1 MANTNT
7 ITIGKIGFNT
17 CIYSSSATYNKNDVI
32 LYSNSLYVCIQDNS
46 SASAINDDTKFV
58 LAIKGLTPKGAY
70 DSSTTYSLND
80 IVIYNNSAYICKT
93 DGVTELPTD
102 TTKWM
107 QLATPS
113 LNCGF
118 GINNRY
124 ALSTPDSDLLA
135 LWNLFHN
142 GSMDGEQTLYGMT
155 LVDNDKPVPVLANP
169 APYHDSLIKYQ
180 LSTQSD
186 NTGKCNDSGIH
197 VNIPSFVMNTV
208 GDERTFRFLVYFS
221 KSGTNNYYIRF
232 ASPSR
237 LSADF
242 PDTNS
247 YALQFGVGGYYYWI
261 TLRGADSD
269 SDIVDSSSTVGV
281 QYWCNLIRENNVNEF
296 VFTLKRTSNGYD
308 YQVFINGTKQNS
320 GSSGSGTNN
329 NATITDIYLG
339 TCADSSYENTW
350 DRGLV
355 QLEVYNGIKYTADY
369 TPEFK
374 LLSEPVTP

>member
-17 CIYSSSATYNKNDVI
+17 YVYSASATYGKNDVV
-32 LYSNSLYVCIQDNS
+32 LYNNSLYVCIQDNS
-46 SASAINDDTKFV
+46 PASDINDTTKFV
-58 LAIKGLTPKGAY
+58 QAIKGITPKGAY
-70 DSSTTYSLND
+70 DSSATYGLND
-80 IVIYNNSAYICKT
+80 IVIYNDSAYICKT

-124 ALSTPDSDLLA
+124 VLSAPDSDLVA

-180 LSTQSD
+180 LSTQSSND
-186 NTGKCNDSGIH
+186 GKCNDSGIH
-197 VNIPSFVMNTV
+197 VNIPSFVMDTV

-221 KSGTNNYYIRF
+221 KSDTSDYYIRF

-242 PDTNS
+242 PDNNT
-247 YALQFGVGGYYYWI
+247 YGLEFAVGGYYYWI
-261 TLRGADSD
+261 TLRTADGGY
-269 SDIVDSSSTVGV
+269 DIVNGSSIGGSDW
-281 QYWCNLIRENNVNEF
+281 YSLIRPNNINEF
-296 VFTLKRTSNGYD
+296 VFTLKRVSNGYE
-308 YQVFINGTKQNS
+308 YQVFFNGIKAT
-320 GSSGSGTNN
+320 SGTSTDNY

-339 TCADSSYENTW
+339 TCADSYYEQTW

-374 LLSEPVTP
+374 LLSEPSI

>member
-17 CIYSSSATYNKNDVI
+17 YIYSPSATYNKNDVV
-32 LYSNSLYVCIQDNS
+32 LYNNSLYVCIQDNS
-46 SASAINDDTKFV
+46 SASAINDNTKFV
-58 LAIKGLTPKGAY
+58 LAIKGITPKGAY
-70 DSSTTYSLND
+70 DSSATYGLND
-80 IVIYNNSAYICKT
+80 IVIYNDSAYICKT

-124 ALSTPDSDLLA
+124 ALSAPDSDLLA

-155 LVDNDKPVPVLANP
+155 LVNNDKPVPVLANP

-180 LSTQSD
+180 LSAQPN

-197 VNIPSFVMNTV
+197 VNIPSFAMDTV

-221 KSGTNNYYIRF
+221 KSGTSNYYIRF

-261 TLRGADSD
+261 TLRTADD
-269 SDIVDSSSTVGV
+269 GYDIVDSSSVDNSN
-281 QYWCNLIRENNVNEF
+281 WFDLIRENNINEF
-296 VFTLKRTSNGYD
+296 VFTLKRVSNGYE
-308 YQVFINGTKQNS
+308 YQVFFNGIKAI
-320 GSSGSGTNN
+320 SGTSTYNY

-339 TCADSSYENTW
+339 TCADNYYENTW
-350 DRGLV
+350 DRGLI

-374 LLSEPVTP
+374 LLSEPSI

>member
-1 MANTNT
+1 MTNTNT

-32 LYSNSLYVCIQDNS
+32 LYSNSIYLCIQDNS
-46 SASAINDDTKFV
+46 PASDINDTTKFV
-58 LAIKGLTPKGAY
+58 QAIKGITPRGAY
-70 DSSTTYSLND
+70 DSSATYGLND
-80 IVIYNNSAYICKT
+80 IVIYNDSAYICKT

-124 ALSTPDSDLLA
+124 ALSAPDSDLLA

-155 LVDNDKPVPVLANP
+155 LIDNDKAVPVLANP

-186 NTGKCNDSGIH
+186 NDGKCNDSGIH

-221 KSGTNNYYIRF
+221 KSGTNEYYIRF
-232 ASPSR
+232 ATPSR

-247 YALQFGVGGYYYWI
+247 YALQFGVDGSYYWI
-261 TLRGADSD
+261 TLRKANAGSN
-269 SDIVDSSSTVGV
+269 IVNSSSNKW
-281 QYWCNLIRENNVNEF
+281 YSLIRPNNINEF
-296 VFTLKRTSNGYD
+296 VFTLKRVSNGYE
-308 YQVFINGTKQNS
+308 YQVFFNGIKAT
-320 GSSGSGTNN
+320 SGTSTRNY

-339 TCADSSYENTW
+339 TCADNYYENTW
-350 DRGLV
+350 DRGLI

>member
-17 CIYSSSATYNKNDVI
+17 VIYSPTATYGKNDVI
-32 LYSNSLYVCIQDNS
+32 LYNNSIYLCIQDNS
-46 SASAINDDTKFV
+46 PASDINDTTKFV
-58 LAIKGLTPKGAY
+58 QAIKGITPKGAY
-70 DSSTTYSLND
+70 DSSATYGLND
-80 IVIYNNSAYICKT
+80 IVIYNDSAYICKT

-124 ALSTPDSDLLA
+124 ALSAPDSDLLA

-180 LSTQSD
+180 LSTQPD

-221 KSGTNNYYIRF
+221 KSGTNEYYIRF

-242 PDTNS
+242 PDNNS

-261 TLRGADSD
+261 TLRTADD
-269 SDIVDSSSTVGV
+269 GYDIVDSSSVDNSN
-281 QYWCNLIRENNVNEF
+281 WFDLIRENNINEF
-296 VFTLKRTSNGYD
+296 VFTLKRVSNGYE
-308 YQVFINGTKQNS
+308 YQVFFNGIKAT
-320 GSSGSGTNN
+320 SGTSTYDY

-339 TCADSSYENTW
+339 TCANNYYEQTW

>member
-17 CIYSSSATYNKNDVI
+17 VIYSPTATYGKNDVI
-32 LYSNSLYVCIQDNS
+32 LYNNSIYLCIQDNS
-46 SASAINDDTKFV
+46 PASDINDTTKFV
-58 LAIKGLTPKGAY
+58 QAIKGITPKGAY
-70 DSSTTYSLND
+70 DSSATYGLND
-80 IVIYNNSAYICKT
+80 IVIYNDSAYICKT

-124 ALSTPDSDLLA
+124 ALSAPDSDLLA

-155 LVDNDKPVPVLANP
+155 LIDNDKAVPVLANP

-180 LSTQSD
+180 LSAQPN

-197 VNIPSFVMNTV
+197 VNIPSFAMDTV

-221 KSGTNNYYIRF
+221 KSGTNEYYIRF

-242 PDTNS
+242 PDNNS

-261 TLRGADSD
+261 TLRTADD
-269 SDIVDSSSTVGV
+269 GYDIVDSSSVDNSN
-281 QYWCNLIRENNVNEF
+281 WFDLIRENNINEF
-296 VFTLKRTSNGYD
+296 VFTLKRVSNGYE
-308 YQVFINGTKQNS
+308 YQVFFNGIKAT
-320 GSSGSGTNN
+320 SGTSTDNY

-339 TCADSSYENTW
+339 TCADNYYENTW
-350 DRGLV
+350 DRGLI

-374 LLSEPVTP
+374 LLSEPSI

>member
-17 CIYSSSATYNKNDVI
+17 CIYSPTGTYGKNDVI
-32 LYSNSLYVCIQDNS
+32 LYNNSLYVCIQDNS
-46 SASAINDDTKFV
+46 PASDINDTTKFV
-58 LAIKGLTPKGAY
+58 QAIKGITPKGAY
-70 DSSTTYSLND
+70 DSSATYGLND
-80 IVIYNNSAYICKT
+80 IVIYNNSAYICKN

-124 ALSTPDSDLLA
+124 ALSAPDSDLLA

-155 LVDNDKPVPVLANP
+155 LVNNDKAVPVLANP

-180 LSTQSD
+180 LSAQPN

-197 VNIPSFVMNTV
+197 VNIPSFAMDTV

-221 KSGTNNYYIRF
+221 KSGTSNYYIRF

-261 TLRGADSD
+261 TLRKANSG
-269 SDIVDSSSTVGV
+269 SDIVNSSSISSNN
-281 QYWCNLIRENNVNEF
+281 WFSLIRENNINEF
-296 VFTLKRTSNGYD
+296 VFTLKRVSNGYE
-308 YQVFINGTKQNS
+308 YQVFFNGIKAT
-320 GSSGSGTNN
+320 SGTSTDNY

-339 TCADSSYENTW
+339 TCADNYYENTW
-350 DRGLV
+350 DRGLI

-374 LLSEPVTP
+374 LLSEPSI

>member
-17 CIYSSSATYNKNDVI
+17 CIYSPTSTYGKNDVI
-32 LYSNSLYVCIQDNS
+32 LYNNSIYLCIQDNS
-46 SASAINDDTKFV
+46 PASDINDTTKFV
-58 LAIKGLTPKGAY
+58 QAIKGITPKGAY
-70 DSSTTYSLND
+70 DSSATYGLND
-80 IVIYNNSAYICKT
+80 IVIYNDSAYICKT

-124 ALSTPDSDLLA
+124 ALSAPDSDLLA

-180 LSTQSD
+180 LSAQPN

-197 VNIPSFVMNTV
+197 VNIPSFAMDTV

-221 KSGTNNYYIRF
+221 KSGTSNYYIRF

-261 TLRGADSD
+261 TLRKANSG
-269 SDIVDSSSTVGV
+269 SDIVNSSSISSNN
-281 QYWCNLIRENNVNEF
+281 WFSLIRENNINEF
-296 VFTLKRTSNGYD
+296 VFTLKRVSNGYE
-308 YQVFINGTKQNS
+308 YQVFFNGIKAI
-320 GSSGSGTNN
+320 SGTSTYNY

-339 TCADSSYENTW
+339 TCADNYYENTW
-350 DRGLV
+350 DRGLI

-374 LLSEPVTP
+374 LLSEPSI

>member
-17 CIYSSSATYNKNDVI
+17 YIYSPSATYNKNDVV
-32 LYSNSLYVCIQDNS
+32 LYNNSLYVCIQDNS
-46 SASAINDDTKFV
+46 SASAINDNTKFV
-58 LAIKGLTPKGAY
+58 LAIKGITPKGAY

-124 ALSTPDSDLLA
+124 ALSAPDSDLLA

-155 LVDNDKPVPVLANP
+155 LIGNDKAVPVLANP

-180 LSTQSD
+180 LSAQPN

-197 VNIPSFVMNTV
+197 VNIPSFAMDTV

-221 KSGTNNYYIRF
+221 KSGTNEYYIRF

-242 PDTNS
+242 PDNNS

-261 TLRGADSD
+261 TLRTADD
-269 SDIVDSSSTVGV
+269 GYDIVDSSSVDNSN
-281 QYWCNLIRENNVNEF
+281 WFDLIRENNINEF
-296 VFTLKRTSNGYD
+296 VFTLKRVSNGYE
-308 YQVFINGTKQNS
+308 YQVFFNGIKAT
-320 GSSGSGTNN
+320 SGTSTYDY

-339 TCADSSYENTW
+339 TCADNYYENTW
-350 DRGLV
+350 DRGLI

-374 LLSEPVTP
+374 LLSEPSI

>member
-17 CIYSSSATYNKNDVI
+17 VIYSPSATYNKNDVI
-32 LYSNSLYVCIQDNS
+32 LYNNSLYVCIQDNS
-46 SASAINDDTKFV
+46 SASAINDDTKYV
-58 LAIKGLTPKGAY
+58 LAIKGITPKGAY
-70 DSSTTYSLND
+70 DSSATYGLND
-80 IVIYNNSAYICKT
+80 IVIYNDSAYICKT

-124 ALSTPDSDLLA
+124 ALSAPDSDLLA

-155 LVDNDKPVPVLANP
+155 LIDNDKAVPVLANP

-180 LSTQSD
+180 LSTQPD

-221 KSGTNNYYIRF
+221 KSGTSNYYIRF

-261 TLRGADSD
+261 TLRTADD
-269 SDIVDSSSTVGV
+269 GYDIVDSSSVDNSN
-281 QYWCNLIRENNVNEF
+281 WFDLIRENNINEF
-296 VFTLKRTSNGYD
+296 VFTLKRVSNGYE
-308 YQVFINGTKQNS
+308 YQVFFNGIKAT
-320 GSSGSGTNN
+320 SGTSTYDY

-339 TCADSSYENTW
+339 TCADNYYENTW

-374 LLSEPVTP
+374 LLSEPSI

>member
-17 CIYSSSATYNKNDVI
+17 CIYWSGSTYNKNDVI
-32 LYSNSLYVCIQDNS
+32 LYNNSIYLCIQDNS
-46 SASAINDDTKFV
+46 SASDINDDTKFV
-58 LAIKGLTPKGAY
+58 LAIKGITPRGAY
-70 DSSTTYSLND
+70 DSSATYGLND

-124 ALSTPDSDLLA
+124 ALSAPDSDLVA

-180 LSTQSD
+180 LSTQPD

-221 KSGTNNYYIRF
+221 KSDTSDYYIRF

-242 PDTNS
+242 PDSNT
-247 YALQFGVGGYYYWI
+247 YGLEFAVGGYYYWI
-261 TLRGADSD
+261 TLLTADGGYDIVNGSSIGDSD
-269 SDIVDSSSTVGV
+269 WYS
-281 QYWCNLIRENNVNEF
+281 LIRPNNINEF
-296 VFTLKRTSNGYD
+296 VFTLKRVSNGYE
-308 YQVFINGTKQNS
+308 YQVFFNGIKAT
-320 GSSGSGTNN
+320 SGTSTYNY
-329 NATITDIYLG
+329 NATISDIYLG
-339 TCADSSYENTW
+339 TCANSSYESTW

-374 LLSEPVTP
+374 LLSEPSI

>member
-17 CIYSSSATYNKNDVI
+17 RIYSSGGTYNKNDVI
-32 LYSNSLYVCIQDNS
+32 LYNNSLYICIQDNS
-46 SASAINDDTKFV
+46 PASAINDTTKFV
-58 LAIKGLTPKGAY
+58 QAIKGITPKGAY
-70 DSSTTYSLND
+70 DSSATYGLND
-80 IVIYNNSAYICKT
+80 IVIYNNSAYICKV

-124 ALSTPDSDLLA
+124 ALSAPDSDLLA

-155 LVDNDKPVPVLANP
+155 LVDNDKAVPVLANP

-180 LSTQSD
+180 LSTQSS
-186 NTGKCNDSGIH
+186 NAGKCNDSGIH
-197 VNIPSFVMNTV
+197 VNIPSFAMDTV

-221 KSGTNNYYIRF
+221 KSDTSDYYIRF

-237 LSADF
+237 LSSDF
-242 PDTNS
+242 PDNNT

-261 TLRGADSD
+261 TLRTADGGY
-269 SDIVDSSSTVGV
+269 DIVDSSSISDSNW
-281 QYWCNLIRENNVNEF
+281 YELIRPNNINEF
-296 VFTLKRTSNGYD
+296 VFTLKRVSNGYE
-308 YQVFINGTKQNS
+308 YQVFFNGIKAT
-320 GSSGSGTNN
+320 SGTSTDNY

-339 TCADSSYENTW
+339 TCADSYYEQTW
-350 DRGLV
+350 DRGLI

>member
-17 CIYSSSATYNKNDVI
+17 YIYSPSATYNKNDVV
-32 LYSNSLYVCIQDNS
+32 LYNNSLYVCIQDNS
-46 SASAINDDTKFV
+46 SASAINDNTKFV
-58 LAIKGLTPKGAY
+58 LAIKGITPKGAY
-70 DSSTTYSLND
+70 DSSATYGLND
-80 IVIYNNSAYICKT
+80 IVIYNDSAYICKT

-124 ALSTPDSDLLA
+124 ALSAPDSDLLA

-180 LSTQSD
+180 LSAQPN

-197 VNIPSFVMNTV
+197 VNIPSFAMDTV

-221 KSGTNNYYIRF
+221 KSGTSNYYIRF

-261 TLRGADSD
+261 TLRKANSG
-269 SDIVDSSSTVGV
+269 SDIVNSSSISSNN
-281 QYWCNLIRENNVNEF
+281 WFSLIRENNINEF
-296 VFTLKRTSNGYD
+296 VFTLKRVSNGYE
-308 YQVFINGTKQNS
+308 YQVFFNGIKAI
-320 GSSGSGTNN
+320 SGTSTYNY

-339 TCADSSYENTW
+339 TCADNYYENTW
-350 DRGLV
+350 DRGLI

-374 LLSEPVTP
+374 LLSEPSI

>member
-17 CIYSSSATYNKNDVI
+17 CIYWSGSTYNKNDVI
-32 LYSNSLYVCIQDNS
+32 LYSNSLYMCIQDNS
-46 SASAINDDTKFV
+46 PALDINDTTKFV
-58 LAIKGLTPKGAY
+58 QAIKGITPKGAY

-124 ALSTPDSDLLA
+124 ALSAPDSDLLA

-180 LSTQSD
+180 LSTQPD

-208 GDERTFRFLVYFS
+208 GEERTFRFLVYFS
-221 KSGTNNYYIRF
+221 KSGTNEYYISF

-261 TLRGADSD
+261 TLRTADNGY
-269 SDIVDSSSTVGV
+269 DIVDSSSIDNTN
-281 QYWCNLIRENNVNEF
+281 WFDLIRENNVNEF

-308 YQVFINGTKQNS
+308 YQVFFNGIKAT
-320 GSSGSGTNN
+320 SGTSTLNY
-329 NATITDIYLG
+329 NATISDIYLG
-339 TCADSSYENTW
+339 TCANSSYEQTW
-350 DRGLV
+350 DRGLI

>member
-17 CIYSSSATYNKNDVI
+17 YIYSPSATYNKNDVV
-32 LYSNSLYVCIQDNS
+32 LYNNSLYVCIQDNS
-46 SASAINDDTKFV
+46 SASAINDNTKFV
-58 LAIKGLTPKGAY
+58 LAIKGITPKGAY
-70 DSSTTYSLND
+70 DSSATYGLND
-80 IVIYNNSAYICKT
+80 IVIYNDSAYICKT

-124 ALSTPDSDLLA
+124 ALSAPDSDLLA

-155 LVDNDKPVPVLANP
+155 LVNNDKPVPVLANP

-180 LSTQSD
+180 LSAQPN

-197 VNIPSFVMNTV
+197 VNIPSFAMDTV

-221 KSGTNNYYIRF
+221 KSGTSNYYIRF

-261 TLRGADSD
+261 TLRKANSG
-269 SDIVDSSSTVGV
+269 SDIVNSSSISSNN
-281 QYWCNLIRENNVNEF
+281 WFSLIRENNINEF
-296 VFTLKRTSNGYD
+296 VFTLKRVSNGYE
-308 YQVFINGTKQNS
+308 YQVFFNGIKAI
-320 GSSGSGTNN
+320 SGTSTYNY

-339 TCADSSYENTW
+339 TCADNYYENTW
-350 DRGLV
+350 DRGLI

-374 LLSEPVTP
+374 LLSEPSI

>member
-17 CIYSSSATYNKNDVI
+17 VIYSPSATYNKNDVI
-32 LYSNSLYVCIQDNS
+32 LYNNSLYVCIQDNS
-46 SASAINDDTKFV
+46 PASDINDTTKFV
-58 LAIKGLTPKGAY
+58 QAIKGITPKGAY
-70 DSSTTYSLND
+70 DSSATYGLND
-80 IVIYNNSAYICKT
+80 IVIYNDSAYICKT

-124 ALSTPDSDLLA
+124 ALSAPDSDLLA

-155 LVDNDKPVPVLANP
+155 LIGNDKAVPVLANP

-180 LSTQSD
+180 LSTQPD

-197 VNIPSFVMNTV
+197 VNIPSFAMDTV

-221 KSGTNNYYIRF
+221 KSGTNEYYIRF

-242 PDTNS
+242 PDNNS

-261 TLRGADSD
+261 TLRTADD
-269 SDIVDSSSTVGV
+269 GYDIVDSSSVDNSN
-281 QYWCNLIRENNVNEF
+281 WFDLIRENNINEF
-296 VFTLKRTSNGYD
+296 VFTLKRVSNGYE
-308 YQVFINGTKQNS
+308 YQVFFNGIKAT
-320 GSSGSGTNN
+320 SGTSTYDY

-339 TCADSSYENTW
+339 TCADNYYENTW
-350 DRGLV
+350 DRGLI

-374 LLSEPVTP
+374 LLSEPSI

>member
-17 CIYSSSATYNKNDVI
+17 CVYSASATYNKNDVI
-32 LYSNSLYVCIQDNS
+32 LYNNSIYLCIQDNS
-46 SASAINDDTKFV
+46 PASDINDTTKFV
-58 LAIKGLTPKGAY
+58 QAIKGITPRGAY
-70 DSSTTYSLND
+70 DSSATYGLND
-80 IVIYNNSAYICKT
+80 IVIYNDNAYICKT

-124 ALSTPDSDLLA
+124 ALSAPDSDLLA

-155 LVDNDKPVPVLANP
+155 LVDNDKAVPVLANP

-180 LSTQSD
+180 LSTQSS
-186 NTGKCNDSGIH
+186 NAGKCNDSGIH

-261 TLRGADSD
+261 TLRKAGDGYYIVNSSSISD
-269 SDIVDSSSTVGV
+269 SNWYS
-281 QYWCNLIRENNVNEF
+281 LIRPNNINEF
-296 VFTLKRTSNGYD
+296 VFTLKRVSNGYE
-308 YQVFINGTKQNS
+308 YQVFFNGIKAT
-320 GSSGSGTNN
+320 SGTSTYNY
-329 NATITDIYLG
+329 NATISDIYLG
-339 TCADSSYENTW
+339 TCADSCYEQTW

>member
-17 CIYSSSATYNKNDVI
+17 VIYSPTATYNKNDVV
-32 LYSNSLYVCIQDNS
+32 LYNNSLYICIQDNS
-46 SASAINDDTKFV
+46 SASAINDDTKYV
-58 LAIKGLTPKGAY
+58 LVIKGITPKGAY
-70 DSSTTYSLND
+70 DSSATYGVND
-80 IVIYNNSAYICKT
+80 IVIYNDSAYICKT

-124 ALSTPDSDLLA
+124 ALSAPDSDLVA

-180 LSTQSD
+180 LSTQPN

-197 VNIPSFVMNTV
+197 VNIPSFVMDTV

-221 KSGTNNYYIRF
+221 KSDTNAYYIRF

-261 TLRGADSD
+261 TLLTAGGGY
-269 SDIVDSSSTVGV
+269 DIVNSSSISGSNW
-281 QYWCNLIRENNVNEF
+281 YSLIRPNNINEF
-296 VFTLKRTSNGYD
+296 VFTLKRVSNGYE
-308 YQVFINGTKQNS
+308 YQVFFNGIKAT
-320 GSSGSGTNN
+320 SGTSTRNY
-329 NATITDIYLG
+329 NATISDIYLG
-339 TCADSSYENTW
+339 TCANNNYENTW
-350 DRGLV
+350 DRGLI

>member
-17 CIYSSSATYNKNDVI
+17 WIYSPSATYGKNDVV
-32 LYSNSLYVCIQDNS
+32 LYNNSIYLCIQDNS
-46 SASAINDDTKFV
+46 PASDINDTTKFV
-58 LAIKGLTPKGAY
+58 QAIKGITPKGAY
-70 DSSTTYSLND
+70 DSSATYNLND
-80 IVIYNNSAYICKT
+80 IVIYNDSAYICKT
-93 DGVTELPTD
+93 DGVTALPTD

-124 ALSTPDSDLLA
+124 ALSAPDSDLLA

-155 LVDNDKPVPVLANP
+155 LVNNDKPVPVLANP
-169 APYHDSLIKYQ
+169 APYHDSLLKYQ
-180 LSTQSD
+180 LSSQSNND
-186 NTGKCNDSGIH
+186 GKCNDSGIH
-197 VNIPSFVMNTV
+197 VNIPSFVMDTV
-208 GDERTFRFLVYFS
+208 GDERTFRFLFYCSIGDF
-221 KSGTNNYYIRF
+221 GYYMRF

-237 LSADF
+237 LSSDF
-242 PDTNS
+242 PDNNT
-247 YALQFGVGGYYYWI
+247 YALQFGVDGYYYWI
-261 TLRGADSD
+261 TLRGADYGY
-269 SDIVDSSSTVGV
+269 DIVNSSSISSNN
-281 QYWCNLIRENNVNEF
+281 WFNLIRPNNVNEF
-296 VFTLKRTSNGYD
+296 VFTLKRTSSGYEYQTFFNGVKGD
-308 YQVFINGTKQNS
+308 
-320 GSSGSGTNN
+320 SGTSGYNY
-329 NATITDIYLG
+329 NATISDIYLG
-339 TCADSSYENTW
+339 TCSSSYYQQTY
-350 DRGLV
+350 DRGLI

>member
-17 CIYSSSATYNKNDVI
+17 YVYSASATYGKNDVV
-32 LYSNSLYVCIQDNS
+32 LYNNSLYVCIQDNS

-58 LAIKGLTPKGAY
+58 LAIKGITPKGAY
-70 DSSTTYSLND
+70 DSSATYGLND
-80 IVIYNNSAYICKT
+80 IVIYNDSAYICKT

-124 ALSTPDSDLLA
+124 ALSAPDNDLLA

-142 GSMDGEQTLYGMT
+142 ASMDGEQTLYGMT
-155 LVDNDKPVPVLANP
+155 LVDNDKAVPVLANP

-180 LSTQSD
+180 LSTQPN

-221 KSGTNNYYIRF
+221 KSGTNQYYIRF

-242 PDTNS
+242 PDSNS

-261 TLRGADSD
+261 TLRKAGGGYDIVNSSSISD
-269 SDIVDSSSTVGV
+269 SNWFS
-281 QYWCNLIRENNVNEF
+281 LIRPNNVNEF
-296 VFTLKRTSNGYD
+296 VFTLKRTSSGYEYQTFFNGVKGD
-308 YQVFINGTKQNS
+308 
-320 GSSGSGTNN
+320 SGTSNYN
-329 NATITDIYLG
+329 YNATISDIYLG
-339 TCADSSYENTW
+339 TCADNSYEQTW

>member
-17 CIYSSSATYNKNDVI
+17 VIYSPTGTYGKNDVI
-32 LYSNSLYVCIQDNS
+32 LYNNSLYICIQNNS

-58 LAIKGLTPKGAY
+58 LAIKGISPKGAY

-124 ALSTPDSDLLA
+124 ALSAPDSDLLA

-155 LVDNDKPVPVLANP
+155 LVDNDKPIPVLANP

-180 LSTQSD
+180 LSAQSSND
-186 NTGKCNDSGIH
+186 GKCNDSGIH

-221 KSGTNNYYIRF
+221 KSGTNEYYIRF

-237 LSADF
+237 LSSDF
-242 PDTNS
+242 PDNNT
-247 YALQFGVGGYYYWI
+247 YGLEFAVGGYYYWI
-261 TLRGADSD
+261 TLRKAGDGT
-269 SDIVDSSSTVGV
+269 DIVNSSSISSNN
-281 QYWCNLIRENNVNEF
+281 WFSLIRENNINEF
-296 VFTLKRTSNGYD
+296 VFTLKRVSNGYE
-308 YQVFINGTKQNS
+308 YQVFFNGIKAT
-320 GSSGSGTNN
+320 SGTSTNN
-329 NATITDIYLG
+329 YNATISDIYLG
-339 TCADSSYENTW
+339 TCANSSYEQTW
-350 DRGLV
+350 DRGLI

>member
-17 CIYSSSATYNKNDVI
+17 VIYSPTGTYGKNDVI
-32 LYSNSLYVCIQDNS
+32 LYNNSLYVCIQDNS

-58 LAIKGLTPKGAY
+58 LAIKGITPKGAY
-70 DSSTTYSLND
+70 DSNETYNLND
-80 IVIYNNSAYICKT
+80 IVIYSNNAYICKV
-93 DGVTELPTD
+93 DGVTALPTD

-124 ALSTPDSDLLA
+124 ALSAPDSDLLA

-142 GSMDGEQTLYGMT
+142 GNMDGEQTLYGMT
-155 LVDNDKPVPVLANP
+155 LVDNDKPIPVLANP

-180 LSTQSD
+180 LSAQSSND
-186 NTGKCNDSGIH
+186 GKCNDSGIH

-221 KSGTNNYYIRF
+221 KSGTNEYYIRF

-237 LSADF
+237 LSSDF
-242 PDTNS
+242 PDNNT

-261 TLRGADSD
+261 TLRGAGDGY
-269 SDIVDSSSTVGV
+269 DIVDSSSISSNN
-281 QYWCNLIRENNVNEF
+281 WFSLIRENNINEF
-296 VFTLKRTSNGYD
+296 VFTLKRVSNGYE
-308 YQVFINGTKQNS
+308 YQVFFNGIKAT
-320 GSSGSGTNN
+320 SGTSTNN
-329 NATITDIYLG
+329 YNATISDIYLG
-339 TCADSSYENTW
+339 TCANSSYEQTW
-350 DRGLV
+350 DRGLI

>member
-17 CIYSSSATYNKNDVI
+17 CIYSPSVTYNKNDVI
-32 LYSNSLYVCIQDNS
+32 LYNNSLYVCIQDNS

-58 LAIKGLTPKGAY
+58 LAIKGITPKGAY
-70 DSSTTYSLND
+70 DSSATYGLND
-80 IVIYNNSAYICKT
+80 IVIYNDSAYICKT

-124 ALSTPDSDLLA
+124 ALSAPDSDLLA

-155 LVDNDKPVPVLANP
+155 LVDNDKAVPVLANP

-180 LSTQSD
+180 LSTQSSND
-186 NTGKCNDSGIH
+186 GKCNDSGIH
-197 VNIPSFVMNTV
+197 VNIPSFAMDTV

-221 KSGTNNYYIRF
+221 KSDTSDYYIRF

-242 PDTNS
+242 PDNNT
-247 YALQFGVGGYYYWI
+247 YGLEFAVGGYYYWI
-261 TLRGADSD
+261 TLRTADGGY
-269 SDIVDSSSTVGV
+269 DIVNGSSIGGSDW
-281 QYWCNLIRENNVNEF
+281 YSLIRPNNINEF
-296 VFTLKRTSNGYD
+296 VFTLKRVSNGYE
-308 YQVFINGTKQNS
+308 YQVFFNGIKAT
-320 GSSGSGTNN
+320 SGTSTDNY

-339 TCADSSYENTW
+339 TCADSYYEQTW

>member
-1 MANTNT
+1 
-7 ITIGKIGFNT
+7 
-17 CIYSSSATYNKNDVI
+17 
-32 LYSNSLYVCIQDNS
+32 VCIQDNS

-58 LAIKGLTPKGAY
+58 LAIKGITPKGAY
-70 DSSTTYSLND
+70 DSSATYGLND
-80 IVIYNNSAYICKT
+80 IVIYNDSAYICKV
-93 DGVTELPTD
+93 DGVTALPTD

-124 ALSTPDSDLLA
+124 ALSAPDGDLLA

-155 LVDNDKPVPVLANP
+155 LIDNDKAVPVLANP
-169 APYHDSLIKYQ
+169 APYHDSLLKYQ
-180 LSTQSD
+180 LSSQPN

-221 KSGTNNYYIRF
+221 KSDTNEYYIRF

-237 LSADF
+237 LSSDF
-242 PDTNS
+242 PDNNT

-261 TLRGADSD
+261 TLRGAGDGY
-269 SDIVDSSSTVGV
+269 DIVDSSSISSDN
-281 QYWCNLIRENNVNEF
+281 WFSLIRANNINEF
-296 VFTLKRTSNGYD
+296 VFTLKRVSNGYE
-308 YQVFINGTKQNS
+308 YQVFFNGIKAT
-320 GSSGSGTNN
+320 SGTSTYNY
-329 NATITDIYLG
+329 NATISDIYLG
-339 TCADSSYENTW
+339 TCANDSYEQTW
-350 DRGLV
+350 DRGLI

>member
-17 CIYSSSATYNKNDVI
+17 VIYSPTATYNKNDVV
-32 LYSNSLYVCIQDNS
+32 LYNNSLYICIQDNS
-46 SASAINDDTKFV
+46 SASAINDDTKYV
-58 LAIKGLTPKGAY
+58 LAIKGITPKGAY
-70 DSSTTYSLND
+70 DSSATYGLND

-107 QLATPS
+107 QLAMPS

-124 ALSTPDSDLLA
+124 ALSAPDSDLLA

-180 LSTQSD
+180 LSAQPN

-197 VNIPSFVMNTV
+197 VNIPSFVMDTV

-261 TLRGADSD
+261 TLRKAGGGY
-269 SDIVDSSSTVGV
+269 DIVNGSSIGGSNW
-281 QYWCNLIRENNVNEF
+281 YSLIRPNNINEF
-296 VFTLKRTSNGYD
+296 VFTLKRVSNGYE
-308 YQVFINGTKQNS
+308 YQVFFNGIKAT
-320 GSSGSGTNN
+320 SGTSTYNY
-329 NATITDIYLG
+329 NATISDIYLG
-339 TCADSSYENTW
+339 TCADSSYEKTW
-350 DRGLV
+350 DRGLI

>member
-17 CIYSSSATYNKNDVI
+17 YIYSPTSTYNKNDVI
-32 LYSNSLYVCIQDNS
+32 LYNNSIYLCIQDNS

-58 LAIKGLTPKGAY
+58 LAIKGITPKGAY
-70 DSSTTYSLND
+70 DSYTTYSLND
-80 IVIYNNSAYICKT
+80 IVIYNDSAYICKT

-124 ALSTPDSDLLA
+124 ALSAPDSDLLA

-155 LVDNDKPVPVLANP
+155 LIGNDKAVPVLANP

-180 LSTQSD
+180 LSTQPN

-261 TLRGADSD
+261 TLRTADD
-269 SDIVDSSSTVGV
+269 GYDIVDSSSVDNSN
-281 QYWCNLIRENNVNEF
+281 WFDLIRENNINEF
-296 VFTLKRTSNGYD
+296 VFTLKRVSNGYE
-308 YQVFINGTKQNS
+308 YQVFFNGIKAI
-320 GSSGSGTNN
+320 SGTSTYNY

-339 TCADSSYENTW
+339 TCADNYYENTW
-350 DRGLV
+350 DRGLI

-374 LLSEPVTP
+374 LLSEPSI

>member
-32 LYSNSLYVCIQDNS
+32 LYSNSIYLCIQDNS
-46 SASAINDDTKFV
+46 PASDINDTTKFV
-58 LAIKGLTPKGAY
+58 QAIKGITPKGAY
-70 DSSTTYSLND
+70 DSSATYGLND
-80 IVIYNNSAYICKT
+80 IVIYNDSAYICKT

-124 ALSTPDSDLLA
+124 ALSAPDSDLLA

-155 LVDNDKPVPVLANP
+155 LIDNDKAVPVLANP

-180 LSTQSD
+180 LSTQPD
-186 NTGKCNDSGIH
+186 NDGKCNDSGIH
-197 VNIPSFVMNTV
+197 VNIPSFAMDTV

-221 KSGTNNYYIRF
+221 KSDTSNYYIRF

-242 PDTNS
+242 PDSDT
-247 YALQFGVGGYYYWI
+247 YGLEFAVGGYYYWI
-261 TLRGADSD
+261 TLRGADYGY
-269 SDIVDSSSTVGV
+269 DIVDSSSISDSDW
-281 QYWCNLIRENNVNEF
+281 YELIRPNNINEF
-296 VFTLKRTSNGYD
+296 VFTLKRVSNGYE
-308 YQVFINGTKQNS
+308 YQVFFNGIKAT
-320 GSSGSGTNN
+320 SGTSTDNY

-339 TCADSSYENTW
+339 TCADSYYEQTW
-350 DRGLV
+350 DRGLI
-355 QLEVYNGIKYTADY
+355 QLEVYNGIKYTTDY

>member
-17 CIYSSSATYNKNDVI
+17 FIYWSGSTYNKNDVI
-32 LYSNSLYVCIQDNS
+32 LYNNSIYLCIQDNS
-46 SASAINDDTKFV
+46 PASAINDDTKFV
-58 LAIKGLTPKGAY
+58 LAIKGITPKGAY
-70 DSSTTYSLND
+70 DSSATYGLND

-93 DGVTELPTD
+93 GGVTELPTD

-124 ALSTPDSDLLA
+124 ALSAPDSDLLA

-155 LVDNDKPVPVLANP
+155 LVDNDKAVPVLANP

-180 LSTQSD
+180 LSTQSSND
-186 NTGKCNDSGIH
+186 GKCNDSGIH
-197 VNIPSFVMNTV
+197 VNIPSFAMNI

-247 YALQFGVGGYYYWI
+247 YALQFGVGGSYYWI
-261 TLRGADSD
+261 TLRGADD
-269 SDIVDSSSTVGV
+269 GYDIVDSSSISDSN
-281 QYWCNLIRENNVNEF
+281 WFDFIRPNNINEF

-308 YQVFINGTKQNS
+308 YQMFFNGIKAT
-320 GSSGSGTNN
+320 SGTSTYNY

-374 LLSEPVTP
+374 LLSEPTP

>member
-17 CIYSSSATYNKNDVI
+17 CIYWSGSTYNKNDVI
-32 LYSNSLYVCIQDNS
+32 LYNNSIYICIQDSS

-58 LAIKGLTPKGAY
+58 LAVKGITPRGTY
-70 DSSTTYSLND
+70 DNSATYSVND

-124 ALSTPDSDLLA
+124 ALSAPDNDLLA

-180 LSTQSD
+180 LSAQPD
-186 NTGKCNDSGIH
+186 NNGKCNDSGVH

-237 LSADF
+237 LSSDF

-261 TLRGADSD
+261 TLCSANNS
-269 SDIVDSSSTVGV
+269 SNIVNSSSIGGNNW
-281 QYWCNLIRENNVNEF
+281 YKLIRENNINEF
-296 VFTLKRTSNGYD
+296 VFTLKRVSNGYE
-308 YQVFINGTKQNS
+308 YQVFFNGIKAT
-320 GSSGSGTNN
+320 SGTSTYNY
-329 NATITDIYLG
+329 NATISDIYLG
-339 TCADSSYENTW
+339 TCSNSYYENTW
-350 DRGLV
+350 DRGLI

>member
-17 CIYSSSATYNKNDVI
+17 VIYSPSATYNKNDVI
-32 LYSNSLYVCIQDNS
+32 LYNNSLYVCIQDNS

-58 LAIKGLTPKGAY
+58 LAIKGITPKGAY
-70 DSSTTYSLND
+70 DSSATYGLND
-80 IVIYNNSAYICKT
+80 IVIYSNSAYICKT

-155 LVDNDKPVPVLANP
+155 LVNNDKAVPVLANP

-180 LSTQSD
+180 LSTQPD

-197 VNIPSFVMNTV
+197 VNIPSFAMDTV

-221 KSGTNNYYIRF
+221 KSDTSDYYIRF

-237 LSADF
+237 LSSDF
-242 PDTNS
+242 PDNNT

-261 TLRGADSD
+261 TLRTADD
-269 SDIVDSSSTVGV
+269 GYDIVDSSSISDSNW
-281 QYWCNLIRENNVNEF
+281 YELIRPNNINEF
-296 VFTLKRTSNGYD
+296 VFTLKRTSSGYEYQTFFNGVKGD
-308 YQVFINGTKQNS
+308 S
-320 GSSGSGTNN
+320 GASSYNY

-339 TCADSSYENTW
+339 TCADSYYENTW

-374 LLSEPVTP
+374 LLSEPTP

>member
-17 CIYSSSATYNKNDVI
+17 YVYSASATYGKNDVV
-32 LYSNSLYVCIQDNS
+32 LYNNSLYVCIQDNS

-58 LAIKGLTPKGAY
+58 LAIKGITPKGAY
-70 DSSTTYSLND
+70 DSSATYGLND
-80 IVIYNNSAYICKT
+80 IVIYNNNAYICKT

-124 ALSTPDSDLLA
+124 ALSAPDSDLLA

-180 LSTQSD
+180 LSTQSS
-186 NTGKCNDSGIH
+186 NGGKCNDSGIH
-197 VNIPSFVMNTV
+197 VNIPSFVMDTV

-221 KSGTNNYYIRF
+221 KSDTSDYYIRF
-232 ASPSR
+232 ASPSS

-261 TLRGADSD
+261 TLRRANGG
-269 SDIVDSSSTVGV
+269 SDIVNSSSIRGSNW
-281 QYWCNLIRENNVNEF
+281 YSLIRPNNINEF
-296 VFTLKRTSNGYD
+296 VFTLKRVSSGYE
-308 YQVFINGTKQNS
+308 YQVFFNGIKAT
-320 GSSGSGTNN
+320 SGTSTYNY
-329 NATITDIYLG
+329 NATISDIYLG
-339 TCADSSYENTW
+339 TCANNSYEKTW
-350 DRGLV
+350 DRGLI

>member
-17 CIYSSSATYNKNDVI
+17 VIYSPTATYGKNDVI
-32 LYSNSLYVCIQDNS
+32 LYNNSIYLCIQDNS
-46 SASAINDDTKFV
+46 PASDINDTTKFV
-58 LAIKGLTPKGAY
+58 QAIKGITPKGAY
-70 DSSTTYSLND
+70 DSSATYGLND
-80 IVIYNNSAYICKT
+80 IVIYNDSAYICKT

-124 ALSTPDSDLLA
+124 ALSAPDSDLLA

-155 LVDNDKPVPVLANP
+155 LIDNDKAVPVLANP
-169 APYHDSLIKYQ
+169 APYHDSLIKYR
-180 LSTQSD
+180 LSTQPD

-221 KSGTNNYYIRF
+221 KSGTNEYYIRF

-242 PDTNS
+242 PDNNS

-261 TLRGADSD
+261 TLRTADD
-269 SDIVDSSSTVGV
+269 GYDIVDSSSVDNSN
-281 QYWCNLIRENNVNEF
+281 WFDLIRENNINEF
-296 VFTLKRTSNGYD
+296 VFTLKRVSNGYE
-308 YQVFINGTKQNS
+308 YQVFFNGIKAT
-320 GSSGSGTNN
+320 SGTSTYDY

-339 TCADSSYENTW
+339 TCADNYYENTW
-350 DRGLV
+350 DRGLI

-374 LLSEPVTP
+374 LLSEPSI

>member
-17 CIYSSSATYNKNDVI
+17 CVYSADATYNKNDVV
-32 LYSNSLYVCIQDNS
+32 LYNNSIYLCIQDNS
-46 SASAINDDTKFV
+46 PASDINDTTKFV
-58 LAIKGLTPKGAY
+58 QAIKGITPKGAY
-70 DSSTTYSLND
+70 DSSATYGLND
-80 IVIYNNSAYICKT
+80 IVIYNDNAYICKT

-124 ALSTPDSDLLA
+124 ALSAPDSDLLA

-180 LSTQSD
+180 LSTQSS

-221 KSGTNNYYIRF
+221 KSDTSNYYIRF

-242 PDTNS
+242 PDSNS

-261 TLRGADSD
+261 TLRTAGGGYDIVNGSSISD
-269 SDIVDSSSTVGV
+269 SNWYS
-281 QYWCNLIRENNVNEF
+281 LIRPNNINEF
-296 VFTLKRTSNGYD
+296 VFTLKRVSNGYE
-308 YQVFINGTKQNS
+308 YQVFFNGIKAT
-320 GSSGSGTNN
+320 SGTSTRNY
-329 NATITDIYLG
+329 NATISDIYLG
-339 TCADSSYENTW
+339 TCADSSYESTW

-374 LLSEPVTP
+374 LLSEPSI

>member
-17 CIYSSSATYNKNDVI
+17 CVYSADATYNKNDVI
-32 LYSNSLYVCIQDNS
+32 LYNNSIYLCIQDNS
-46 SASAINDDTKFV
+46 PASDINDTTKFV
-58 LAIKGLTPKGAY
+58 QAIKGITPKGAY
-70 DSSTTYSLND
+70 DSSATYGLND
-80 IVIYNNSAYICKT
+80 IVIYNDSAYICKT
-93 DGVTELPTD
+93 DSVTELPTD

-124 ALSTPDSDLLA
+124 ALSAPDSDLLA

-155 LVDNDKPVPVLANP
+155 LIDNDKAVPVLANP

-186 NTGKCNDSGIH
+186 NAGKCNDSGIH
-197 VNIPSFVMNTV
+197 VNIPSFAMDTV

-221 KSGTNNYYIRF
+221 KSDTSDYYIRF

-247 YALQFGVGGYYYWI
+247 YALEFAVGGYYYWI
-261 TLRGADSD
+261 TLRGEDD
-269 SDIVDSSSTVGV
+269 GYDIVDSSSVSSDDW
-281 QYWCNLIRENNVNEF
+281 YELIRPNNINEF
-296 VFTLKRTSNGYD
+296 VFTLKRVSNGYE
-308 YQVFINGTKQNS
+308 YQVFFNGIKAT
-320 GSSGSGTNN
+320 SGTSTDNY

-339 TCADSSYENTW
+339 TCADSSYESTW
-350 DRGLV
+350 DRGLI

>member
-17 CIYSSSATYNKNDVI
+17 CVYSADATYNKNDVI
-32 LYSNSLYVCIQDNS
+32 LYNNSLYICIQDNS
-46 SASAINDDTKFV
+46 SASDINDDTKYV
-58 LAIKGLTPKGAY
+58 LVIKGITPKGAY
-70 DSSTTYSLND
+70 DSSATYGLND
-80 IVIYNNSAYICKT
+80 IVIYNDNAYICKT

-124 ALSTPDSDLLA
+124 ALSAPDSDLLA

-155 LVDNDKPVPVLANP
+155 LVDNDKAVPVLANP

-180 LSTQSD
+180 LSTQSS
-186 NTGKCNDSGIH
+186 NGGKCNDSGIH
-197 VNIPSFVMNTV
+197 VNIPSFVMDTV

-221 KSGTNNYYIRF
+221 KSDTSNYYIRF

-242 PDTNS
+242 PDSNT
-247 YALQFGVGGYYYWI
+247 YGLEFAVGGYYYWI
-261 TLRGADSD
+261 TLLTANNYSN
-269 SDIVDSSSTVGV
+269 IINSSSIGGSN
-281 QYWCNLIRENNVNEF
+281 WFSLIRPNNINEF
-296 VFTLKRTSNGYD
+296 VFTLKRVSNGYE
-308 YQVFINGTKQNS
+308 YQVFFNGIKAT
-320 GSSGSGTNN
+320 SGTSTYNY
-329 NATITDIYLG
+329 NATISDIYLG
-339 TCADSSYENTW
+339 TCSDNYYENTW
-350 DRGLV
+350 DRGLI

>member
-17 CIYSSSATYNKNDVI
+17 YIYSSSATYNKNDVI
-32 LYSNSLYVCIQDNS
+32 LYSNSIYLCIQDNS
-46 SASAINDDTKFV
+46 PASDINDTTKFV
-58 LAIKGLTPKGAY
+58 QAIKGITPKGAY
-70 DSSTTYSLND
+70 DSSATYGLND
-80 IVIYNNSAYICKT
+80 IVIYNDSAYICKT

-124 ALSTPDSDLLA
+124 ALSAPDRDLLA

-180 LSTQSD
+180 LSTQPD
-186 NTGKCNDSGIH
+186 NDGKCNDSGIH
-197 VNIPSFVMNTV
+197 VNIPSFVMDTV

-221 KSGTNNYYIRF
+221 KSDTSDYYIRF

-237 LSADF
+237 LSSDF
-242 PDTNS
+242 PDSDT
-247 YALQFGVGGYYYWI
+247 YGLEFAVGGYYYWI
-261 TLRGADSD
+261 TLRTADGGY
-269 SDIVDSSSTVGV
+269 DIVDSSSISDSDW
-281 QYWCNLIRENNVNEF
+281 YELIRPNNINEF
-296 VFTLKRTSNGYD
+296 VFTLKRVSNGYE
-308 YQVFINGTKQNS
+308 YQVFFNGIKAT
-320 GSSGSGTNN
+320 SGTSTDNY

-339 TCADSSYENTW
+339 TCADSYYEQTW

-374 LLSEPVTP
+374 LLSDPVTP

>member
-17 CIYSSSATYNKNDVI
+17 YIYSPSATYNKNDVV
-32 LYSNSLYVCIQDNS
+32 LYNNSLYVCIQDNS
-46 SASAINDDTKFV
+46 SASAINDNTKFV
-58 LAIKGLTPKGAY
+58 LAIKGITPKGAY
-70 DSSTTYSLND
+70 DSSATYGLND
-80 IVIYNNSAYICKT
+80 IVIYNDSAYICKT

-124 ALSTPDSDLLA
+124 ALSAPDSDLLA

-155 LVDNDKPVPVLANP
+155 LVNNDKPVPVLANP

-180 LSTQSD
+180 LSAQPN

-197 VNIPSFVMNTV
+197 VNIPSFAMDTV

-221 KSGTNNYYIRF
+221 KSGTNEYYIRV
-232 ASPSR
+232 ATPSR

-261 TLRGADSD
+261 TLRKANSG
-269 SDIVDSSSTVGV
+269 SDIVNSSSISSNN
-281 QYWCNLIRENNVNEF
+281 WFSLIRENNINEF
-296 VFTLKRTSNGYD
+296 VFTLKRVSNGYE
-308 YQVFINGTKQNS
+308 YQVFFNGIKAT
-320 GSSGSGTNN
+320 SGTSTYNY

-339 TCADSSYENTW
+339 TCADNYYENTW

>member
-17 CIYSSSATYNKNDVI
+17 YIYYPTSTYNKNDVI
-32 LYSNSLYVCIQDNS
+32 LYNNSLYVCIQDNS
-46 SASAINDDTKFV
+46 PASDINDTTKFV
-58 LAIKGLTPKGAY
+58 QAIKGITPRGAY
-70 DSSTTYSLND
+70 DSSATYSLND
-80 IVIYNNSAYICKT
+80 IVIYNDSAYICKT

-124 ALSTPDSDLLA
+124 ALSAPDSDLLA

-155 LVDNDKPVPVLANP
+155 LIDNDKAVPVLANP

-197 VNIPSFVMNTV
+197 VNIPSFAMDTV

-221 KSGTNNYYIRF
+221 KSGTNEYYIRF
-232 ASPSR
+232 ATPSR

-242 PDTNS
+242 PDNNS

-261 TLRGADSD
+261 TLRGADD
-269 SDIVDSSSTVGV
+269 GYDIVDSSSISDSN
-281 QYWCNLIRENNVNEF
+281 WFDFIRPNNINEF
-296 VFTLKRTSNGYD
+296 VFTLKRTSSGYEYQTFFNGVKGD
-308 YQVFINGTKQNS
+308 S
-320 GSSGSGTNN
+320 GASSYNY

-339 TCADSSYENTW
+339 TCANDSYEQTW
-350 DRGLV
+350 DRGLI

-374 LLSEPVTP
+374 LLSEPSI

>member
-17 CIYSSSATYNKNDVI
+17 CIYSPTGTYGKNDVI
-32 LYSNSLYVCIQDNS
+32 LYNNSLYVCIQDNS

-58 LAIKGLTPKGAY
+58 LAIKGITPKGAY
-70 DSSTTYSLND
+70 DSSVTYSLND

-124 ALSTPDSDLLA
+124 ALSAPDSDLLA

-180 LSTQSD
+180 LSAQPN

-197 VNIPSFVMNTV
+197 VNIPSFAMDTV

-221 KSGTNNYYIRF
+221 KSDTNDYYIRF

-242 PDTNS
+242 PDSNS

-261 TLRGADSD
+261 TLRGADD
-269 SDIVDSSSTVGV
+269 GYDIVESSSIDSTNW
-281 QYWCNLIRENNVNEF
+281 YELIRPNNINEF
-296 VFTLKRTSNGYD
+296 VFTLKRTSSGYEYQTFFNGVKGD
-308 YQVFINGTKQNS
+308 S
-320 GSSGSGTNN
+320 GASSYNY

-350 DRGLV
+350 DRGLI

>member
-17 CIYSSSATYNKNDVI
+17 YIYSSSATYNKNDVI
-32 LYSNSLYVCIQDNS
+32 LYNNSLYVCIQDS
-46 SASAINDDTKFV
+46 SPASDINDTTKFV
-58 LAIKGLTPKGAY
+58 QAIKGITPKGAY
-70 DSSTTYSLND
+70 DSSATYGLND

-124 ALSTPDSDLLA
+124 ALSAPDSDLLA

-155 LVDNDKPVPVLANP
+155 LVDNDKAVPVLANP

-180 LSTQSD
+180 LSTQPD

-221 KSGTNNYYIRF
+221 KSGTNEYYIRF

-261 TLRGADSD
+261 TLLTADGGYDIVNGSSIGDSD
-269 SDIVDSSSTVGV
+269 WYS
-281 QYWCNLIRENNVNEF
+281 LIRQNNINEF
-296 VFTLKRTSNGYD
+296 VFTLKRVSNGYE
-308 YQVFINGTKQNS
+308 YQVFFNGIKAT
-320 GSSGSGTNN
+320 SGTSTYNY
-329 NATITDIYLG
+329 NATISDIYLG
-339 TCADSSYENTW
+339 TCADNYYENTW

>member
-17 CIYSSSATYNKNDVI
+17 FIYSASSTYNKNDVI
-32 LYSNSLYVCIQDNS
+32 LYNNSIYLCIQDNS
-46 SASAINDDTKFV
+46 PASAINDTTKFAQ
-58 LAIKGLTPKGAY
+58 AIKGITPRGAY
-70 DSSTTYSLND
+70 DSSATYGLND
-80 IVIYNNSAYICKT
+80 IVIYNDSAYICKT

-124 ALSTPDSDLLA
+124 ALSAPDSDLLA

-155 LVDNDKPVPVLANP
+155 LVDNDKPIPVLANP

-180 LSTQSD
+180 LSTQAD
-186 NTGKCNDSGIH
+186 NDGKCNDSGIH
-197 VNIPSFVMNTV
+197 VNIPSFAMDTV

-221 KSGTNNYYIRF
+221 KSDTRNYYIRF

-261 TLRGADSD
+261 TLRTADGGYDIVNSSSISD
-269 SDIVDSSSTVGV
+269 SNW
-281 QYWCNLIRENNVNEF
+281 YELIRPNNINEF
-296 VFTLKRTSNGYD
+296 VFTLKRVSNGYE
-308 YQVFINGTKQNS
+308 YQVFFNGIKAT
-320 GSSGSGTNN
+320 SGTSTRNY

-339 TCADSSYENTW
+339 TCANDYYENTW

-374 LLSEPVTP
+374 LLSKPVTP